1 MGVERILKIL
11 YRFSLCHSLVDYGN
25 TDITKHAL
33 KVLVFKT
40 FKLDTIII
48 VCVCVCVYGRT
59 KDEHRLDQAQVVFKN
74 LAFDSDTESEKNA
87 TITFFSLQLELLLNY
102 PQLLII

>member
-1 MGVERILKIL
+1 MCYCGNTGVERILKIL
-11 YRFSLCHSLVDYGN
+11 YCFSLCNSLVDYGN

-48 VCVCVCVYGRT
+48 VCVCVCVW
-59 KDEHRLDQAQVVFKN
+59 KKN
-74 LAFDSDTESEKNA
+74 KR
-87 TITFFSLQLELLLNY
+87 
-102 PQLLII
+102 